1 MARVFVSTPETQTQ
15 RLEKSHAIVPKYRGG
30 HLIPDNKAELPLP
43 LHAFHHLLIEESCGA
58 GRDKEANRWS
68 VSAIVR
74 RMKPSELEEFNNLVD
89 LHERDRRCRGW

>member
-1 MARVFVSTPETQTQ
+1 MKETDTT
-15 RLEKSHAIVPKYRGG
+15 HAVIPAYRGG
-30 HLIPDNKAELPLP
+30 KLTPDNTAELPKSI
-43 LHAFHHLLIEESCGA
+43 HAFHHLLIEESCGA

-89 LHERDRRCRGW
+89 LHERDRRRRGW